1 MKIYRS
7 IDEAAAARFIH
18 PTCTLGVF
26 DGVHM
31 GHRFVIRECMSLAA
45 ERGGESVVVTFTE
58 HPRGVIADRPPKLIT
73 PIEHRLNLFEE
84 LGVDHCLALTFT
96 TALREMTATDF
107 AHHVFEDVLGAENVV
122 LGHNCRFGKDRE
134 GSAEFLMDQGEVF
147 RFVTRKAP
155 EIRVGQAIL
164 SSTNIRASIEAGDL
178 EMASTMLGRPFSL
191 FGTVIG
197 GDQRGRTI
205 GFPTANLD
213 LHHGLLPPLGVY
225 GCRVSIDGTVWN
237 ALTNIGIRPTFESD
251 GDVKPLVETHILDF
265 AADLYGRDLE
275 VVFLTRLRA
284 EKKFDSVDAL
294 KTQIGLDRRAFEE
307 YLDSGI

>member
-7 IDEAAAARFIH
+7 IEEAAEAHFVH

-31 GHRFVIRECMSLAA
+31 GHRFVIRECMSWAA

-96 TALREMTATDF
+96 ADLREMTAQDF
-107 AHHVFEDVLGAENVV
+107 AHRVFEDTLGAENVV

-134 GSAEFLMDQGEVF
+134 GSAEFLMANAKEF
-147 RFVTRKAP
+147 RFTAKKAP

-178 EMASTMLGRPFSL
+178 EMASMMLGRPFSL
-191 FGTVIG
+191 FGTVVG
-197 GDQRGRTI
+197 GDKRGRTI

-225 GCRVSIDGTVWN
+225 GCRVSLDGKVWN
-237 ALTNIGIRPTFESD
+237 ALTNIGVRPTFELG
-251 GDVKPLVETHILDF
+251 GDVQPLVETHILDF
-265 AADLYGRDLE
+265 AADLYGQDLE

-294 KTQIGLDRRAFEE
+294 KAQIGLDRRAFED
-307 YLDSGI
+307 YLDQGV